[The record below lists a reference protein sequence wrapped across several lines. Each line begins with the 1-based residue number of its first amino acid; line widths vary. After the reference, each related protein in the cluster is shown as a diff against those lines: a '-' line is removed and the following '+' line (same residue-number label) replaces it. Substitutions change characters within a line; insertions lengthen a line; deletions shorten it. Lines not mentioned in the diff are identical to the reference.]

1 MVFLGLL
8 TVRSECT
15 DFPLGEL
22 PAQGQCSTFTQSPSV
37 KAVGDLEGARAR
49 FWAPLGVA
57 AAAVLAVIKAILQH
71 EGHIQ
76 NPRISPDTFKKQR
89 AEHVLRPMTSFC
101 VSTG

>member
-15 DFPLGEL
+15 DFPLGEQ
-22 PAQGQCSTFTQSPSV
+22 PAQGQCSTVTQSPSV
-37 KAVGDLEGARAR
+37 KGVGDLEGARAR